1 MQRYEI
7 IIEDTTCTEFPG
19 FVFFKKLCNF
29 APMQEERLI
38 LERIGK
44 GDRAAF
50 AELYHQYA
58 GKIFRFALS
67 LTKED
72 EVSKDIVHDIF
83 VKIWESRTL
92 VSKVDSINAYLYRMT
107 RNKVLQHFQ
116 KNAIEKRYCRR
127 MQIHKEEFRDCVSE
141 SVTERELEVILMNAL
156 STMPEK
162 RHDVFILRKLRGMT
176 TADVAALLGIST
188 RTVEAHMSK
197 ALSDVRLAFSEN
209 FT

>member
-1 MQRYEI
+1 M
-7 IIEDTTCTEFPG
+7 G
-19 FVFFKKLCNF
+19 
-29 APMQEERLI
+29 RLI
-38 LERIGK
+38 VL
-44 GDRAAF
+44 
-50 AELYHQYA
+50 L
-58 GKIFRFALS
+58 
-67 LTKED
+67 
-72 EVSKDIVHDIF
+72 
-83 VKIWESRTL
+83 L
-92 VSKVDSINAYLYRMT
+92 V
-107 RNKVLQHFQ
+107 
-116 KNAIEKRYCRR
+116 ERR

-162 RHDVFILRKLRGMT
+162 RRDVFILRKLRGMT

>member
-1 MQRYEI
+1 
-7 IIEDTTCTEFPG
+7 
-19 FVFFKKLCNF
+19 
-29 APMQEERLI
+29 
-38 LERIGK
+38 
-44 GDRAAF
+44 
-50 AELYHQYA
+50 
-58 GKIFRFALS
+58 
-67 LTKED
+67 
-72 EVSKDIVHDIF
+72 
-83 VKIWESRTL
+83 
-92 VSKVDSINAYLYRMT
+92 
-107 RNKVLQHFQ
+107 
-116 KNAIEKRYCRR
+116 

-162 RHDVFILRKLRGMT
+162 RRDVFILRKLRGMT